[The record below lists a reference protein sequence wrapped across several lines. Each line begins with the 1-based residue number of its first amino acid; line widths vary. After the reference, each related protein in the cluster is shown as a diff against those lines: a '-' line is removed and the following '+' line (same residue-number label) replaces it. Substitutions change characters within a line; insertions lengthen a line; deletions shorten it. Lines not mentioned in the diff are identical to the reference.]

1 MNMCEFQIGGTTLS
15 ALPSGALWW
24 AEGRIL
30 VVSDMHLGKS
40 DRVAR
45 RSGGLLPPYE
55 TQATLEKLQS
65 DVESTQADCVIS
77 LGDGFDDDLATT
89 SLSEDCLGTLQSL
102 MRGRDWVWITGN
114 HDPAPVKLGGVCAR
128 EHARGPFLFRHIA
141 LDDHAGTS
149 IEISGHFHPKL
160 KLSTRAGTISRP
172 AFLWDNDRL
181 MMPAYGA
188 YTGGLSVTDPAIR
201 NFFSEDAGAI
211 LTGTTPIAIPAYAR
225 AVTSSASP
233 PWRGTPRSRHAGGS
247 SG

>member
-1 MNMCEFQIGGTTLS
+1 MNMCEFQIGGTTAS

-24 AEGRIL
+24 GEGSVL

-45 RSGGLLPPYE
+45 RSGSLLPPYE
-55 TQATLEKLQS
+55 TKSTLERLRS
-65 DVESTQADCVIS
+65 DLDSTRADCVIS

-89 SLSEDCLGTLQSL
+89 SLSEDCLGTLKSL

-149 IEISGHFHPKL
+149 VEISGHFHPKL

-201 NFFSEDAGAI
+201 NFFSEDASAI

-225 AVTSSASP
+225 AVTPSASP
-233 PWRGTPRSRHAGGS
+233 PWRGTPRPRHAGGS